1 MGGAEKPLLFLNT
14 VNLLQMT
21 KRNNRL
27 IHTGRWILLAGVL
40 LLGLVYVLP
49 LWEITL
55 EAPQYP
61 EGLGMYIRINTVEG
75 VEANNLNQ
83 INNLNHY
90 IGMKPIHP
98 DTIPE
103 LKIMPWVV
111 LSLII
116 LGLLVVWHWK
126 RSLLISWLVLFTL
139 VAAVGLVDF
148 YKWEYDYGHNL
159 DMKNAIIKI
168 PDMNY
173 QPPLIG
179 SKQLLNFKAH
189 SYPAAGGIII
199 FLSFGLAV
207 VALVMEMQAAKSG
220 SGEDK

>member
-1 MGGAEKPLLFLNT
+1 M
-14 VNLLQMT
+14 
-21 KRNNRL
+21 
-27 IHTGRWILLAGVL
+27 LLAGVL
-40 LLGLVYVLP
+40 LLGLVYLLP
-49 LWEITL
+49 LWKITL
-55 EAPQYP
+55 DAPQYP

-103 LKIMPWVV
+103 LNIMPWVV
-111 LSLII
+111 LGLIVS
-116 LGLLVVWHWK
+116 GLFVVWCWK
-126 RSLLISWLVLFTL
+126 RTALMAWLTIFTL
-139 VAAVGLVDF
+139 VAIVGLVDF

-159 DMKNAIIKI
+159 DMDNAIIKI

-173 QPPLIG
+173 QPPLFG

-189 SYPAAGGIII
+189 SYPATGGIVI
-199 FLSFGLAV
+199 FLSFGLV
-207 VALVMEMQAAKSG
+207 VTALVLEIRRDKTKS
-220 SGEDK
+220 SPGEAS

>member
-40 LLGLVYVLP
+40 LLGLVFVLP
-49 LWEITL
+49 LWKITL

-103 LKIMPWVV
+103 LEIMPWVV

-139 VAAVGLVDF
+139 VAVAGLVDF

-159 DMKNAIIKI
+159 DMENAIIKI

-173 QPPLIG
+173 QPTLLG

-220 SGEDK
+220 SREDK

>member
-49 LWEITL
+49 LWKITL

-139 VAAVGLVDF
+139 VAVVGLVDF

-220 SGEDK
+220 SREDK

>member
-49 LWEITL
+49 LWKITL

-220 SGEDK
+220 SREDK

>member
-40 LLGLVYVLP
+40 LLGLVFVLP
-49 LWEITL
+49 LWKITL

-126 RSLLISWLVLFTL
+126 RSALMAWLGIFTL
-139 VAAVGLVDF
+139 VAVAGLVDF

-159 DMKNAIIKI
+159 DMENAIIKI

-220 SGEDK
+220 SREDK

>member
-139 VAAVGLVDF
+139 VAVVGLVDF

-159 DMKNAIIKI
+159 DMENAIIKI

-220 SGEDK
+220 SREDK

>member
-1 MGGAEKPLLFLNT
+1 
-14 VNLLQMT
+14 MT

-27 IHTGRWILLAGVL
+27 IHTGRCILLAGVL

-126 RSLLISWLVLFTL
+126 RSALMAWLGIFTL
-139 VAAVGLVDF
+139 VAVAGLVDF

-159 DMKNAIIKI
+159 DMENAIIKI

-220 SGEDK
+220 SRKDK

>member
-1 MGGAEKPLLFLNT
+1 MTTSQKTTPWT
-14 VNLLQMT
+14 VS
-21 KRNNRL
+21 
-27 IHTGRWILLAGVL
+27 RWLMLAGVVL
-40 LLGLVYVLP
+40 MGLVYVLP
-49 LWEITL
+49 LWKITL

-111 LSLII
+111 LGLIV
-116 LGLLVVWHWK
+116 LGLLVVWRWK
-126 RSLLISWLVLFTL
+126 RSFLVSWLGLFTL
-139 VAAVGLVDF
+139 VAIVGLVDF

-159 DMKNAIIKI
+159 DTENAIIKV

-173 QPPLIG
+173 QPPLLG
-179 SKQLLNFKAH
+179 SRQLLNFKAH
-189 SYPAAGGIII
+189 SYPAAGGLVI

-207 VALVMEMQAAKSG
+207 AALVMEIKHEKSESG
-220 SGEDK
+220 SGKDA